1 MDLQAIEKALS
12 AATGSPASV
21 KVEGDKL
28 TFVIDGGDRV
38 TAVGGFC
45 GGETKGVITLYYPV
59 IPFFVV
65 ARMVSGVNPLTNSQ
79 WRDLLALS

>member
-21 KVEGDKL
+21 VVEGDKL
-28 TFVIDGGDRV
+28 TFVIDAGERV
-38 TAVGGFC
+38 PAVGGWV

-65 ARMVSGVNPLTNSQ
+65 ARMVSGVNPLTNRQ
-79 WRDLLALS
+79 WRELLALS